1 MAKKA
6 ARKASKKS
14 GKKKAGTRN
23 LSAKDAASVKGGRL
37 RLKMY

>member
-6 ARKASKKS
+6 ASKAGKKS

-23 LSAKDAASVKGGRL
+23 LGTKDAASVKGGRL
-37 RLKMY
+37 RYK